1 MLEEPPLYYVSRKTV
16 LVSKLDLKKNKLYSN
31 LPKQFFT
38 KSVASAFDVTIQSLG
53 DPTLISR
60 MFKIV

>member
-16 LVSKLDLKKNKLYSN
+16 LVSKLDLKKIKLYSN
-31 LPKQFFT
+31 LLKQFFT